1 MNTYNFFIIGTLFL
15 ATVNSFSQKQAF
27 KNIPQIFYHASTRGY
42 SKELQVKRNIFFYKE
57 DKKELSYNLRN
68 KDLKK
73 IQKIINSIDLKKIKE
88 FTTTSKKRFS
98 DRALQATISITIN
111 DITYNALPFD
121 QEHPPKELTPLILL
135 LKGFIK

>member
-1 MNTYNFFIIGTLFL
+1 DL
-15 ATVNSFSQKQAF
+15 KCRRQASSLSKCAVKLKIF
-27 KNIPQIFYHASTRGY
+27 MVIFY
-42 SKELQVKRNIFFYKE
+42 SKIRLFIQLWMIT
-57 DKKELSYNLRN
+57 DIQI
-68 KDLKK
+68 K

-121 QEHPPKELTPLILL
+121 EEHPPKELTPLILL